1 MDPLFFIPVAIMLAL
16 VPGPNNFCALNN
28 GIRQGIGMA
37 MLATFGRVAAFAI
50 FLTVSAVGLGAML
63 LAGCLEQVPGL
74 GPDPRTVIRENE
86 AKAIGSGCRHA
97 MRGIEDCYTLNPKAP
112 KSMVFAGWKDM
123 DEYMREHK
131 LEGTPSVFTQKPEA
145 PAKARA
151 EEDIETEYAR
161 PRS

>member
-1 MDPLFFIPVAIMLAL
+1 MANQLHSLRPAFWLLPLGTL
-16 VPGPNNFCALNN
+16 
-28 GIRQGIGMA
+28 
-37 MLATFGRVAAFAI
+37 
-50 FLTVSAVGLGAML
+50 L

-86 AKAIGSGCRHA
+86 AKAIGSACRHA

-131 LEGTPSVFTQKPEA
+131 LEGTPSVFTQKPA
-145 PAKARA
+145 PEKVPS
-151 EEDIETEYAR
+151 EEIETEYTR

>member
-1 MDPLFFIPVAIMLAL
+1 MPNHLHSLRSTRLLLPL
-16 VPGPNNFCALNN
+16 
-28 GIRQGIGMA
+28 
-37 MLATFGRVAAFAI
+37 T
-50 FLTVSAVGLGAML
+50 AVL

-86 AKAIGSGCRHA
+86 AKAIGSACRHA

-112 KSMVFAGWKDM
+112 KALVFAGWKEM

-131 LEGTPSVFTQKPEA
+131 LEGTPSVLTQKPE
-145 PAKARA
+145 PAKPRVADD
-151 EEDIETEYAR
+151 EIETEYTR

>member
-1 MDPLFFIPVAIMLAL
+1 MPNQHHSLRPALLLPL
-16 VPGPNNFCALNN
+16 
-28 GIRQGIGMA
+28 
-37 MLATFGRVAAFAI
+37 AAVF
-50 FLTVSAVGLGAML
+50 

-86 AKAIGSGCRHA
+86 AKAIGSACRHA

-112 KSMVFAGWKDM
+112 KAMVFAGWKDM
-123 DEYMREHK
+123 DAYMRENK

-145 PAKARA
+145 EKAPAA
-151 EEDIETEYAR
+151 EIETEYTR

>member
-1 MDPLFFIPVAIMLAL
+1 M
-16 VPGPNNFCALNN
+16 PNHHHS
-28 GIRQGIGMA
+28 IRP
-37 MLATFGRVAAFAI
+37 AF
-50 FLTVSAVGLGAML
+50 LLLPLGAML

-97 MRGIEDCYTLNPKAP
+97 MRAIEDCYTLNPKAP

>member
-1 MDPLFFIPVAIMLAL
+1 MFGQSCRLLSY
-16 VPGPNNFCALNN
+16 
-28 GIRQGIGMA
+28 MA
-37 MLATFGRVAAFAI
+37 NHLHSSFRPAFW
-50 FLTVSAVGLGAML
+50 LLPLGAVL

-86 AKAIGSGCRHA
+86 AKAIGSACRHA

-123 DEYMREHK
+123 DMYMREHK
-131 LEGTPSVFTQKPEA
+131 LDGTPSVFTQKPEVEKA
-145 PAKARA
+145 PS
-151 EEDIETEYAR
+151 EEIETEYTR

>member
-1 MDPLFFIPVAIMLAL
+1 MPKHLHSFRPAFLLLPL
-16 VPGPNNFCALNN
+16 
-28 GIRQGIGMA
+28 
-37 MLATFGRVAAFAI
+37 AA
-50 FLTVSAVGLGAML
+50 GL

-86 AKAIGSGCRHA
+86 AKAIGSACRHA

-112 KSMVFAGWKDM
+112 KSMVFAGWKEM

-131 LEGTPSVFTQKPEA
+131 LEGTPSVLTQKPE
-145 PAKARA
+145 PARA
-151 EEDIETEYAR
+151 REDEIETEYTR

>member
-1 MDPLFFIPVAIMLAL
+1 
-16 VPGPNNFCALNN
+16 
-28 GIRQGIGMA
+28 
-37 MLATFGRVAAFAI
+37 
-50 FLTVSAVGLGAML
+50 ML

-131 LEGTPSVFTQKPEA
+131 LEGTPSVFTQKPDA
-145 PAKARA
+145 PAKARPD
-151 EEDIETEYAR
+151 EDIETEYAR